1 MGDGELIN
9 ITQVKRV
16 KCWKVYAV
24 RGDKVAS
31 KSFSDL
37 AEAKEFRDAFISENP
52 IVRPYTGP
60 VLTDEERAA
69 KARAHRA
76 KKRACPGCGA
86 LIRSNHLSRHRQESC
101 KGAPESNK

>member
-1 MGDGELIN
+1 MGYGELIN

-16 KCWKVYAV
+16 KCWEVYAM

-37 AEAKEFRDAFISENP
+37 AEAKEFRDAFISGNP
-52 IVRPYTGP
+52 IVRPHPGP

-76 KKRACPGCGA
+76 KKRACPRCGA
-86 LIRSNHLSRHRQESC
+86 LIRSNHLSRHQRGSC
-101 KGAPESNK
+101 KARPHTKK

>member
-1 MGDGELIN
+1 MIN

-16 KCWKVYAV
+16 KCFKVYV
-24 RGDKVAS
+24 MRGDKVAS

-52 IVRPYTGP
+52 VVRPYTGT

-69 KARAHRA
+69 KARVHRA
-76 KKRACPGCGA
+76 KQRACPGCGT
-86 LIRSNHLSRHRQESC
+86 LIRSNHLSRHRRESC
-101 KGAPESNK
+101 KAPADNK